1 MSHTSQASSR
11 LAFTIVASNY
21 VPMAH
26 VLGSSFLTH
35 HPEAR
40 FVVIVV
46 DSHETSILPNDAI
59 EWWDVDRLCGFIDEF
74 WALATLYDVTEFATS
89 LKPYV
94 ARHLL
99 TEADV
104 VLYIDPDI
112 VVYDDLSALFD
123 ATAERGISLTPHCLE
138 PLARDSNTPSEHDIM
153 QSGIY
158 NLGYVGVSHAGRR
171 FLDWWAERLARDAI
185 IDPSNQLF
193 TDQRWVDIAVAIF
206 DPYVERSPAYN
217 VAYWNVDQRPM
228 ELIGDRVEVMGEPLR
243 FFHFSGFDSAT
254 PWWLSKHHPLT
265 PRNLV
270 SDSPAL
276 IYLCEDYAER
286 LAHAKGQLPRSHPY
300 RWNEPMPGLFLSREM
315 RRLYRDELIAADRNE
330 KPIPPNPYEH
340 GAAEF
345 LRWLAEPADTGG
357 LARYGQVI
365 MNSRGDL
372 RAVFGDQVAAG
383 EHHGFLGWIDN
394 HGVGDF
400 PWLALL
406 DRSAT
411 DDGSENSIP
420 PAPGDGAGRVPGLG
434 VDVVGY
440 LRSEH
445 GVGEAGRLA
454 AAALVAA
461 GVPVSTI
468 ASGRTLSRQNIDID
482 LDCQALHSVK
492 LLAVNADSTA
502 QIATDLGGEFLGD
515 SYVIGQWFWELEDFP
530 DTYSEA
536 FDIVDEVWV
545 ATEFVAD
552 AVRRRAP
559 SDVRVEVMP
568 LPLLPPTVDQTFSR
582 SSLGLDERFMFLF
595 SFDFMSVPTR
605 KNPLGLLDAYMSA
618 FDEAAGAQL
627 VIKSINGDRN
637 LKALEELR
645 WTARF
650 RRDVTIIDGY
660 LDRATAAALTAL
672 ADCYVSLHRSE
683 GLGLTMS
690 EAMSLGVPVI
700 ATAYSGNLDFMND
713 DVAVLIPWTYDEVG
727 KGSDPYPPDARWA
740 RPDTRAAAQEM
751 QRLFS
756 DPLERQRIGEAGR
769 QHLAERY
776 ALTACGARMRQRLE
790 TIEQERLHA

>member
-1 MSHTSQASSR
+1 MSQTSRASSR

-26 VLGSSFLTH
+26 VLGSSFLTQ
-35 HPEAR
+35 HPDAR

-46 DSHETSILPNDAI
+46 DSHETSILPDDAI
-59 EWWDVDRLCGFIDEF
+59 ERWGVDRLRGFIDEF
-74 WALATLYDVTEFATS
+74 WVLATLYDVTEFATS

-99 TEADV
+99 SEADV

-123 ATAERGISLTPHCLE
+123 ATADRGISLTPHCLE
-138 PLARDSNTPSEHDIM
+138 PMARDLNTPSEHDIM

-158 NLGYVGVSHAGRR
+158 NLGYVGVAQGGLP

-193 TDQRWVDIAVAIF
+193 TDQRWIDLAVPIF
-206 DPYVERSPAYN
+206 NPYIERSPAYN

-228 ELIGDRVEVMGEPLR
+228 EIVGNRVEVMGEPLK
-243 FFHFSGFDSAT
+243 FFHFSGFDPKT

-276 IYLCEDYAER
+276 TFLCEDYAER
-286 LAHAKGQLPRSHPY
+286 LNAARETLPVASPY
-300 RWNEPMPGLFLSREM
+300 RWNEPIPGLVLTREV
-315 RRLYRDELIAADRNE
+315 RRLFRDELIKADRGE
-330 KPIPPNPYEH
+330 CPAPPNPYEH
-340 GAAEF
+340 GAAAF
-345 LRWLAEPADTGG
+345 LTWLSSTPESGG
-357 LARYGQVI
+357 LPRYAQVI
-365 MNSRGDL
+365 LASRADL
-372 RAVFGDQVAAG
+372 QHAFAAEVQRGEVA
-383 EHHGFLGWIDN
+383 GFLAWIN
-394 HGVGDF
+394 NRGVGDF

-406 DRSAT
+406 DRTAASQVSV
-411 DDGSENSIP
+411 GEGVPLPS
-420 PAPGDGAGRVPGLG
+420 GRVDDFGI
-434 VDVVGY
+434 DVVGY

-454 AAALVAA
+454 TEALRSA

-468 ASGRTLSRQNIDID
+468 VSSRTVSRQNIEID
-482 LDCQALHSVK
+482 LDCQRHHKVK
-492 LLAVNADSTA
+492 LLAVNADATA
-502 QIATDLGGEFLGD
+502 QIADDLGDEFLRD

-530 DTYSEA
+530 DTYGEA
-536 FDIVDEVWV
+536 FHIVDEVWV

-559 SDVRVEVMP
+559 AGVRVEVMP
-568 LPLLPPTVDQTFSR
+568 LPLVAPEVDSAFSR
-582 SSLGLDERFMFLF
+582 SSLGLDDRYMFLF
-595 SFDFMSVPTR
+595 SFDFMSVSSR

-618 FDEAAGAQL
+618 FGEAAGAQL

-637 LKALEELR
+637 LKALEEIR
-645 WTARF
+645 WAARF
-650 RRDVTIIDGY
+650 RRDITIIDGY
-660 LDRATAAALTAL
+660 LDRATAAALTAS

-700 ATAYSGNLDFMND
+700 ATGYSGNLDFMND
-713 DVAVLIPWTYDEVG
+713 DVAVLIPWTYEAVG
-727 KGSDPYPPDARWA
+727 EGSDPYPPDSRWA
-740 RPDTRAAAQEM
+740 CPDTRAAAQAM
-751 QRLFS
+751 RRLFE
-756 DPLERQRIGEAGR
+756 DPAERRRIGQAGR
-769 QHLAERY
+769 QHLAEQY
-776 ALTACGARMRQRLE
+776 SLGECGARMRRRLE
-790 TIEQERLHA
+790 IIEQERRHA